1 MKKYPIR
8 KAYANMVTFEV
19 YEGNLTRKAWKK
31 IKERDGKPSEW
42 KRILMNYFRAER
54 KERGEG

>member
-8 KAYANMVTFEV
+8 KTYANMVTFEV